1 MNKDACYTYR
11 MWWLHSEI
19 HILTSIMFSWLE
31 TEKSRAVSGS
41 WLMCREENIGLCHF
55 LMDMGRELK
64 KSWESGWIMQLMTR
78 QPGHRVS
85 FLFFYLSTLDKTE
98 LKRPGRKNSTKIVVV
113 ERLVQCRVHCILSFC
128 TKYFFRIQIF
138 LFSWIISVVDVV

>member
-11 MWWLHSEI
+11 MWWVRSEI

-98 LKRPGRKNSTKIVVV
+98 LKRPGRKKVCEDQAKIVVV
-113 ERLVQCRVHCILSFC
+113 EKLVQCRVHCILSFC

-138 LFSWIISVVDVV
+138 LFS